1 MPNTVACSFLLRC
14 VPSHLQIAHPSLTL
28 VPRFYLFGRKGFVI
42 QRFVLKYFERIL
54 VLLLVAS
61 LLVINSLI
69 EQKFAFLSFYY
80 LPIILAGFYGG
91 RRFAVGSGL
100 FVVTLVLYFQATEG
114 MGMEAGLTQD
124 ALLTLVPWGGFL
136 ILTGYVVGGL
146 AEQRAA
152 RLADLKN
159 AYLATLE
166 VLTFHI
172 ESAETNQ
179 EGHSTRVAELA
190 AAMGAELELSDGEL
204 ENLRIAAL
212 LHEVGTADQRL
223 LKLLSRSV
231 TDESVTVARA
241 LRGAAEIIA
250 EYSHYYEIV
259 GDDWDIE
266 ALPMAITVKVLAVA
280 DAFET
285 LQMATPVRPAFTRWS
300 ALEEVEKGAGRTFA
314 REAVRALRVVAG
326 RPEALRAS

>member
-1 MPNTVACSFLLRC
+1 MPQRSMDRAK
-14 VPSHLQIAHPSLTL
+14 QL
-28 VPRFYLFGRKGFVI
+28 VFRN
-42 QRFVLKYFERIL
+42 FERIL
-54 VLLLVAS
+54 VFLLVAS
-61 LLVINSLI
+61 LLAINSLI
-69 EQKFAFLSFYY
+69 EQKLAFLSFYY
-80 LPIILAGFYGG
+80 LPIILAGFFGG
-91 RRFAVGSGL
+91 RRFAVGSGV
-100 FVVTLVLYFQATEG
+100 FVVALVCFFQATRG
-114 MGMEAGLTQD
+114 LGMEPGLDQD
-124 ALLTLVPWGGFL
+124 SLMTLIPWAGFL

-146 AEQRAA
+146 AEQRAT
-152 RLADLKN
+152 RLLELKN

-172 ESAETNQ
+172 ESAERHQ
-179 EGHSTRVAELA
+179 EGHSTRVSQLA
-190 AAMGAELELSDGEL
+190 ADVGAELKLSEVEI

-223 LKLLSRSV
+223 LRLLSRSV
-231 TDESVTVARA
+231 TDDSLIVARA

-266 ALPMAITVKVLAVA
+266 SLPMAITVKVLAVA

-326 RPEALRAS
+326 RPEITAPIKNLKVG

>member
-1 MPNTVACSFLLRC
+1 M
-14 VPSHLQIAHPSLTL
+14 
-28 VPRFYLFGRKGFVI
+28 I
-42 QRFVLKYFERIL
+42 QQFVLKYFERVL

-80 LPIILAGFYGG
+80 LPIILAGFNGG
-91 RRFAVGSGL
+91 RRFAVVSGL
-100 FVVTLVLYFQATEG
+100 FIVSLVFFLQTTQG
-114 MGMEAGLTQD
+114 MGMEPGLTQD
-124 ALLTLVPWGGFL
+124 AMLTLVPWAGFL

-172 ESAETNQ
+172 ESAESNQ
-179 EGHSTRVAELA
+179 QGHSTRVAELA
-190 AAMGAELELSDGEL
+190 AAMGVELELSEGEL

-231 TDESVTVARA
+231 TDESVAVARA

-300 ALEEVEKGAGRTFA
+300 ALEEVEKSAGKTFA

-326 RPEALRAS
+326 RPEMAAPAKALRVS

>member
-1 MPNTVACSFLLRC
+1 M
-14 VPSHLQIAHPSLTL
+14 
-28 VPRFYLFGRKGFVI
+28 
-42 QRFVLKYFERIL
+42 QRFLFRNFERML

-61 LLVINSLI
+61 LLGINWLV

-91 RRFAVGSGL
+91 RRFGLVAGL
-100 FVVTLVLYFQATEG
+100 FIASLVFFFQAAQGVG
-114 MGMEAGLTQD
+114 MDAGLTQD
-124 ALLTLVPWGGFL
+124 ALMLLIPWGGFL

-146 AEQRAA
+146 AEQRAT

-172 ESAETNQ
+172 ESAERHQ
-179 EGHSTRVAELA
+179 EGHSTRVAELNRA
-190 AAMGAELELSDGEL
+190 IAAELNLTESEI

-223 LKLLSRSV
+223 LRLLSRSV
-231 TDESVTVARA
+231 TDETLAVARA
-241 LRGAAEIIA
+241 LRGAAQIIA

-266 ALPMAITVKVLAVA
+266 ALPMAITVKILAAA
-280 DAFET
+280 DRFDT
-285 LQMATPVRPAFTRWS
+285 LPMATPVRAAFTRWS
-300 ALEEVEKGAGRTFA
+300 ALEELEKGAGKTFA

-326 RPEALRAS
+326 RPEVTAPAKHLRVG

>member
-1 MPNTVACSFLLRC
+1 V
-14 VPSHLQIAHPSLTL
+14 LQHRPQDRAKQ
-28 VPRFYLFGRKGFVI
+28 LFFKN
-42 QRFVLKYFERIL
+42 FERIL

-61 LLVINSLI
+61 LLVINYLI
-69 EQKFAFLSFYY
+69 EQKVAFLSFYY
-80 LPIILAGFYGG
+80 LPIILAGFFGG
-91 RRFAVGSGL
+91 RRFAVVSGL
-100 FVVTLVLYFQATEG
+100 FIASLVLFFQATQGLG
-114 MGMEAGLTQD
+114 MAEGLTQD
-124 ALLTLVPWGGFL
+124 SLMTLIPWAGFL

-152 RLADLKN
+152 RLTDLKN
-159 AYLATLE
+159 AYMATLE
-166 VLTFHI
+166 VLTYHI
-172 ESAETNQ
+172 ESTERHQ
-179 EGHSTRVAELA
+179 EGHSTGVAQLA
-190 AAMGAELELSDGEL
+190 GDMGAELRLSESEL

-223 LKLLSRSV
+223 LRLLSRSV
-231 TDESVTVARA
+231 TDESLAVARA

-266 ALPMAITVKVLAVA
+266 ALPMAVTVKVLAVA

-300 ALEEVEKGAGRTFA
+300 ALEEVEKGAGKTFA
-314 REAVRALRVVAG
+314 REAVRALRVIAG
-326 RPEALRAS
+326 RPEVAAPIKNLKVG

>member
-1 MPNTVACSFLLRC
+1 
-14 VPSHLQIAHPSLTL
+14 
-28 VPRFYLFGRKGFVI
+28 
-42 QRFVLKYFERIL
+42 
-54 VLLLVAS
+54 
-61 LLVINSLI
+61 
-69 EQKFAFLSFYY
+69 
-80 LPIILAGFYGG
+80 
-91 RRFAVGSGL
+91 
-100 FVVTLVLYFQATEG
+100 
-114 MGMEAGLTQD
+114 
-124 ALLTLVPWGGFL
+124 
-136 ILTGYVVGGL
+136 VVGGL
-146 AEQRAA
+146 AEQRAT
-152 RLADLKN
+152 RLTELKN

-166 VLTFHI
+166 VLTYHI
-172 ESAETNQ
+172 ESTERHQ
-179 EGHSTRVAELA
+179 EGHSTRVSQLA
-190 AAMGAELELSDGEL
+190 AEIGAELQLTDVEL

-223 LKLLSRSV
+223 LRLLSRSV
-231 TDESVTVARA
+231 TDDSLIVARA

-266 ALPMAITVKVLAVA
+266 SLPMAITVKVLAVA

-326 RPEALRAS
+326 RPEIAAQVKNLKVG

>member
-1 MPNTVACSFLLRC
+1 MV
-14 VPSHLQIAHPSLTL
+14 Q
-28 VPRFYLFGRKGFVI
+28 
-42 QRFVLKYFERIL
+42 QRPLERAKQFFFRNFERIL
-54 VLLLVAS
+54 VVLLVAS
-61 LLVINSLI
+61 LLLINSLI

-91 RRFAVGSGL
+91 RRFAVVAGL
-100 FVVTLVLYFQATEG
+100 FIASLVLFFQATEG
-114 MGMEAGLTQD
+114 LGMDAGLTED
-124 ALLTLVPWGGFL
+124 AMLTLIPWGGFL

-172 ESAETNQ
+172 ESAERHQ

-190 AAMGAELELSDGEL
+190 AAMGNVLKLSDGEI
-204 ENLRIAAL
+204 ENLRIASL

-223 LKLLSRSV
+223 LRLLSRSV
-231 TDESVTVARA
+231 TDETLAVARA

-266 ALPMAITVKVLAVA
+266 ALPMAVTVKVLAVA

-300 ALEEVEKGAGRTFA
+300 ALEEVEKGAGKTFA

-326 RPEALRAS
+326 RPEMTAPASAKALRVG

>member
-1 MPNTVACSFLLRC
+1 V
-14 VPSHLQIAHPSLTL
+14 VQ
-28 VPRFYLFGRKGFVI
+28 
-42 QRFVLKYFERIL
+42 QFVLKYFERVL

-80 LPIILAGFYGG
+80 LPIILAGFNGG
-91 RRFAVGSGL
+91 RRFAVVSGL
-100 FVVTLVLYFQATEG
+100 FIVSLVFFLQTTQG
-114 MGMEAGLTQD
+114 MGMEPGLTQD
-124 ALLTLVPWGGFL
+124 AMLTLVPWAGFL

-172 ESAETNQ
+172 ESAESNQ
-179 EGHSTRVAELA
+179 QGHSTRVAELA
-190 AAMGAELELSDGEL
+190 AAMGVELELSEGEL

-231 TDESVTVARA
+231 TDESVAVARA

-300 ALEEVEKGAGRTFA
+300 ALEEVEKSAGKTFA

-326 RPEALRAS
+326 RPEMAAPAKALRVS

>member
-1 MPNTVACSFLLRC
+1 MDRAKLLVVRN
-14 VPSHLQIAHPSLTL
+14 
-28 VPRFYLFGRKGFVI
+28 
-42 QRFVLKYFERIL
+42 FERIL
-54 VLLLVAS
+54 VFLLVDS
-61 LLVINSLI
+61 LLAINSLI

-80 LPIILAGFYGG
+80 LPIILAGFFSG
-91 RRFAVGSGL
+91 RRFAVGSGV
-100 FVVTLVLYFQATEG
+100 FVVALVCFFQATG
-114 MGMEAGLTQD
+114 GLGMEPGLDQD
-124 ALLTLVPWGGFL
+124 SLMTLIPWGGFL

-146 AEQRAA
+146 AEQRAT
-152 RLADLKN
+152 RLTELKN

-166 VLTFHI
+166 VLTYHI
-172 ESAETNQ
+172 ESTERHQ
-179 EGHSTRVAELA
+179 EGHSTRVSQLA
-190 AAMGAELELSDGEL
+190 ADIGAELKLSELEL

-223 LKLLSRSV
+223 LRLLSRSV
-231 TDESVTVARA
+231 TDDSLIVARA

-266 ALPMAITVKVLAVA
+266 SLPMAITVKVLAVA

-326 RPEALRAS
+326 RPEIAAQVKNLKVG

>member
-1 MPNTVACSFLLRC
+1 M
-14 VPSHLQIAHPSLTL
+14 
-28 VPRFYLFGRKGFVI
+28 
-42 QRFVLKYFERIL
+42 QRYVLKYFERIL

-91 RRFAVGSGL
+91 RRFAVVSAVFIASL
-100 FVVTLVLYFQATEG
+100 AFFFQAIDGLG
-114 MGMEAGLTQD
+114 MDAGLTQQ
-124 ALLTLVPWGGFL
+124 ALLALVPWAGFL

-166 VLTFHI
+166 VLTYHI
-172 ESAETNQ
+172 ETAERHQ
-179 EGHSTRVAELA
+179 QGHSTRVAELA
-190 AAMGAELELSDGEL
+190 AQMGTELKLPETEI

-223 LKLLSRSV
+223 LRLLSRSV
-231 TDESVTVARA
+231 TDESLAVARA

-266 ALPMAITVKVLAVA
+266 SLPMATPVKVLAVA

-300 ALEEVEKGAGRTFA
+300 ALEEVEKGAGKTFA

-326 RPEALRAS
+326 RPEVAAPARALKVG

>member
-1 MPNTVACSFLLRC
+1 M
-14 VPSHLQIAHPSLTL
+14 
-28 VPRFYLFGRKGFVI
+28 
-42 QRFVLKYFERIL
+42 QRFFFRNFERML

-61 LLVINSLI
+61 LLGINWLV

-91 RRFAVGSGL
+91 RRFAVVAGL
-100 FVVTLVLYFQATEG
+100 FIASLVFFFQATQGLG
-114 MGMEAGLTQD
+114 MDAGLTQD
-124 ALLTLVPWGGFL
+124 ALMVLIPWGGFL

-146 AEQRAA
+146 AEQRAT

-172 ESAETNQ
+172 ESAERHQ
-179 EGHSTRVAELA
+179 EGHSTRVAELS
-190 AAMGAELELSDGEL
+190 GAIAVELKLTESEI

-223 LKLLSRSV
+223 LRLLSRSV
-231 TDESVTVARA
+231 TDETLAVARA
-241 LRGAAEIIA
+241 LRGAAQIIA

-266 ALPMAITVKVLAVA
+266 ALPMAVPVKVLAVA

-300 ALEEVEKGAGRTFA
+300 ALEELEKGAGKTFA

-326 RPEALRAS
+326 RPEVTTPAKALKVG

>member
-1 MPNTVACSFLLRC
+1 
-14 VPSHLQIAHPSLTL
+14 
-28 VPRFYLFGRKGFVI
+28 VI

-80 LPIILAGFYGG
+80 LPIILAGFRSG
-91 RRFAVGSGL
+91 RRFAVGSGF
-100 FVVTLVLYFQATEG
+100 FVVTLVLFFQATGG
-114 MGMEAGLTQD
+114 MGTEAGLTED

-166 VLTFHI
+166 VLTLHI

-190 AAMGAELELSDGEL
+190 AAMGAELELTEDEL
-204 ENLRIAAL
+204 ENLRIASL

-231 TDESVTVARA
+231 TDESVAVARA

-266 ALPMAITVKVLAVA
+266 ALPMAVTVKVLAVA

-300 ALEEVEKGAGRTFA
+300 ALEEIEKGAGRTFA